1 MRMEGFFIQER
12 HLVIFFG
19 LENKTVKILNVF
31 KKKTNARKNLLSG
44 WIYKITYQNAKDGK
58 NRFPGMSYIGQH
70 RGTTI
75 QTRFNQHKND
85 AKKFEHSESGRGEG
99 KFAKLHETMR
109 IARVEN
115 FICEALETFKTEDEN
130 ELVELLN
137 SAEARYIKEFDSIVT
152 GWNSVEAPQTVR
164 VRPST
169 DESLVQ
175 IANRN
180 SVGYSSLRH
189 RVHNMNETIEEAV
202 EHLRNLENPPKYL
215 YKRQIFDDIG
225 KLSKSKIHNP
235 NDINRKTLELRI
247 RKLKI
252 EEKLE
257 RDFGEDENGLI
268 YILPDSIFEAVTRRK
283 KHSVTTPDGEVV
295 NGSIRDLH
303 DKLFERYPDDV
314 PAGYTTV
321 QGRMNKPHWNIQ
333 QAFGFDYPPDLMEV
347 KSLIEDEGYKWAVE
361 KPDFKRQNS
370 KPVILNSKKEIF
382 SSQNE
387 FSETYGLAN
396 DLVSDHLTAGKTAE
410 EVLIYYKLEP

>member
-1 MRMEGFFIQER
+1 
-12 HLVIFFG
+12 
-19 LENKTVKILNVF
+19 VKRLNLF
-31 KKKTNARKNLLSG
+31 KKKTTESNNLLSG
-44 WIYKITYQNAKDGK
+44 WIYKITHKDAKDGK
-58 NRFPGMSYIGQH
+58 NRFPKMCYIGQH

-85 AKKFEHSESGRGEG
+85 AKKFEHSESGRREG

-115 FICEALETFKTEDEN
+115 FIIEELETFKTEDEH
-130 ELVELLN
+130 ELVEFLN
-137 SAEARYIKEFDSIVT
+137 SAETRYIKKFDSIVT

-164 VRPST
+164 VRSST

-175 IANRN
+175 IANKN
-180 SVGYSSLRH
+180 GIVYNSLRH
-189 RVHNMNETIEEAV
+189 RVNNMNETIEEAV
-202 EHLRNLENPPKYL
+202 EHLTNLENPSKYL
-215 YKRQIFDDIG
+215 YKRQVFDDIG
-225 KLSKSKIHNP
+225 KLSKSNIHNP
-235 NDINRKTLELRI
+235 NDINRKTLEVRI
-247 RKLKI
+247 RKLKKKN
-252 EEKLE
+252 KLE
-257 RDFGEDENGLI
+257 RHFDEDESSFI
-268 YILPDSIFEAVTRRK
+268 YILPDSIFKEVTRRK

-295 NGSIRDLH
+295 NGPITDLH
-303 DKLFERYPDDV
+303 KKLVERYPDNV
-314 PAGYTTV
+314 PVGYTTV

-396 DLVSDHLTAGKTAE
+396 DLVSDHITAGKTAE
-410 EVLIYYKLEP
+410 EVLIYYKLKP